1 MESDG
6 IEVLEGGD
14 GTDVEGMQANV
25 SPHSSET
32 DGASQDTQTQTR
44 DTTVSVETVQLTDAQ
59 YAELTGFMS
68 TQLYVCLA
76 IFAAAALTFGAVV
89 AQQVLSHWRV

>member
-25 SPHSSET
+25 SLHSSET
-32 DGASQDTQTQTR
+32 DGASQDTQT
-44 DTTVSVETVQLTDAQ
+44 
-59 YAELTGFMS
+59 
-68 TQLYVCLA
+68 
-76 IFAAAALTFGAVV
+76 
-89 AQQVLSHWRV
+89 HP

>member
-25 SPHSSET
+25 SPHASET
-32 DGASQDTQTQTR
+32 DGASQ
-44 DTTVSVETVQLTDAQ
+44 
-59 YAELTGFMS
+59 
-68 TQLYVCLA
+68 
-76 IFAAAALTFGAVV
+76 
-89 AQQVLSHWRV
+89 